1 MKNRLTEPSGIL
13 VVDKPAGLTSHD
25 VVDMVRRAARLAK
38 VGHTGTLDPFATGVL
53 PLCINRGTRLAS
65 LLTDGDKGYSG
76 TFRLGITT
84 TTQDPTGEVIQERPV
99 PPDLTLEKL
108 HALAQQFV
116 GLTHQTPPMY
126 SAIKIQGERLYE
138 LARRGV
144 EVERN
149 QRLVTIHS
157 FNLTHFD
164 GINVAFQVACS
175 KGTYIR
181 TLAADLGELVGCGA
195 HLISL
200 RRTQAGPFAL
210 SQAHTPDVIAKALTD
225 GHLADLLLPMEDGMP
240 DAPRL
245 EVHPFA
251 VRGVINGGPLLSQQ
265 IKAASRVLHEGEKV
279 LIFGNGELL
288 AVGEAT
294 IKGVL
299 AGFPPG
305 TRVTKSWSVLVDVAA
320 LTAPSAD
327 RGAKEA
333 RER

>member
-65 LLTDGDKGYSG
+65 LLTDGDKVYTG

-84 TTQDPTGEVIQERPV
+84 TTQDPTGEIVLERPV
-99 PPDLTLEKL
+99 PGELTLEKL
-108 HALAQQFV
+108 QGLANQFV
-116 GLTHQTPPMY
+116 GLTQQTPPMY
-126 SAIKIQGERLYE
+126 SAIKVNGERLYE

-144 EVERN
+144 EIERN
-149 QRLVTIHS
+149 QRLVTIHH
-157 FNLTHFD
+157 FDLTHFD
-164 GINVAFQVACS
+164 GVNVAFSVGCS

-200 RRTQAGPFAL
+200 RRAQAGPFSL
-210 SQAHTPDVIAKALTD
+210 TQAHTPDTIAKTLSE
-225 GHLADLLLPMEDGMP
+225 GHLADLLLPLDAGMP

-245 EVHPFA
+245 DVQPSA
-251 VRGVINGGPLLSQQ
+251 IRGIVNGGPLLSQQ
-265 IKAASRVLHEGEKV
+265 VLTASKALHEGEKV
-279 LIFGNGELL
+279 LIFGKGELL

-294 IKGVL
+294 VKGLL

-305 TRVTKSWSVLVDVAA
+305 TRVAKSWSVMVDVVA
-320 LTAPSAD
+320 LTTPHAD
-327 RGAKEA
+327 RGAKET